1 MINVICLKH
10 GNKYSSE
17 YINKLYNMVERH
29 LSMPHRFVCFTDNP
43 EDINTD
49 IEIRLL
55 PTDNKYQGWW
65 WKPYVFKQGHFEDS
79 DVNLFIDLD
88 MVIVNN
94 IDQLLT
100 YMPGKFMGLRDVS
113 RVFRRVPDKLG
124 SAILRWPANEYS
136 DIWSILE
143 SNYFFTKKFPG
154 DQDLIWHLHKNN
166 IEFYPDDWIVSYKW
180 EVRSRSDLVLTDSK
194 WQFKDTKNPT
204 INPNTCILA
213 FHGTPNPHEVFDP
226 IIVDNWQ

>member
-17 YINKLYNMVERH
+17 YVNKLYSMIQRH

-43 EDINTD
+43 ENINTNID
-49 IEIRLL
+49 IRLL
-55 PTDNKYQGWW
+55 PNDDMYKGWW
-65 WKPYVFKQGHFEDS
+65 WKPYVFKQGHFEEGDI
-79 DVNLFIDLD
+79 NLFIDLD
-88 MVIVNN
+88 MVIINN
-94 IDQLLT
+94 IDRLLT
-100 YMPGKFMGLRDVS
+100 YMPNKFIGLRDVS

-136 DIWSILE
+136 DIWSTLE
-143 SNYFFTKKFPG
+143 SNCSFTKKFPG

-180 EVRSRSDLVLTDSK
+180 EVRRRADLVLTDSR
-194 WQFKDTKNPT
+194 WHFKDIKNP
-204 INPNTCILA
+204 IVDPNTCILA

-226 IIVDNWQ
+226 IIVDNWR